1 MNHSSF
7 ERLNK
12 LDIRKSELS
21 KHLYDLRKSLNDL
34 CLNSNSSYT
43 DFYFKSKG
51 IVSEI
56 KETEEILNELTR
68 ITNMNF

>member
-12 LDIRKSELS
+12 IDIRKSELNNN
-21 KHLYDLRKSLNDL
+21 LYKLKKSLNDL
-34 CLNSNSSYT
+34 CLNSNSSYL
-43 DFYFKSKG
+43 DFYFKAKQL
-51 IVSEI
+51 VSEI
-56 KETEEILNELTR
+56 KEIEEILDELVH